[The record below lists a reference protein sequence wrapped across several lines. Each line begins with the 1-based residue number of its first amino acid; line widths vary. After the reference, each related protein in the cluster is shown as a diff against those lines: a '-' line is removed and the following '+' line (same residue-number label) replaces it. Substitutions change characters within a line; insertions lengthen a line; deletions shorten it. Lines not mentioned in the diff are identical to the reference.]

1 MHMELMNDNSDVKI
15 AEILITWT
23 PAWITWILL
32 NYNPPF
38 TGYAK
43 LDKLFKL
50 FFYAMEPMPETLYI
64 VNRGNNNP
72 YVIEVFSGIIISSI
86 KKMY

>member
-1 MHMELMNDNSDVKI
+1 
-15 AEILITWT
+15 
-23 PAWITWILL
+23 
-32 NYNPPF
+32 
-38 TGYAK
+38 
-43 LDKLFKL
+43 
-50 FFYAMEPMPETLYI
+50 MEPMPETLYI